1 MATLTG
7 NKVKDSYQSLLKI
20 SSGGATTTLK
30 TVEDGFG
37 VSTALK
43 VSTDTVEVNSL
54 KITTTPTVSSSE
66 NTVMVYDDAT
76 NEVKVREL
84 NTSAFQNINSFSNIA
99 VSGQNT
105 VVADSGTDTLT
116 LVAGSGMTITT
127 NETTDTITF
136 ASSAGGGSAAIEEMF
151 VARTGVDVPLTG
163 TYQTLIIPAAN
174 NVSGSYHLGNSPQKL
189 TRDALEGAY
198 IENTSGNAIILH
210 VDCSV
215 AVQTGGNNKDVYLKL
230 QKWTGSSWIDIGEF
244 YQEVVHT
251 TGTGGSDPATA
262 MSFWGIFN
270 VNDGQRLQ
278 ILAKGE
284 SDTIIKAGSLFS
296 FTVKTI
302 GDIV

>member
-7 NKVKDSYQSLLKI
+7 NKVKDSYQSLLKL

-127 NETTDTITF
+127 DETTDTVTF
-136 ASSAGGGSAAIEEMF
+136 GTVAATSTIEETF
-151 VARTGVDVPLTG
+151 IARTGVDIPLIS
-163 TYQTLIIPAAN
+163 TYQNIVIPVAD
-174 NVSGSYHLGNSPQKL
+174 NVSGSYHLGNTPQKL

-198 IENTSGNAIILH
+198 IENTSGNAMILY

-215 AVQTGGNNKDVYLKL
+215 AVETTSSNQDVYLKL

-244 YQEVVHT
+244 YDQVPHN
-251 TGTGGSDPATA
+251 TGISARA
-262 MSFWGIFN
+262 ALSFWGMFN
-270 VNDGQRLQ
+270 VNAGQRLQ
-278 ILAKGE
+278 VLVKGGTSAKV
-284 SDTIIKAGSLFS
+284 KAGSLFS